1 MSAVALSDRTRR
13 VLATL
18 VREYIETGEP
28 VASAT
33 LMHKAGLNVSSA
45 TIRNVLAQ
53 LEDMGYVWQ
62 PHTSAGRVPTDLG
75 YRFYVDLLLEGRR
88 ATRDVSGVEARL
100 RQEVGDAPMI
110 DDLLSSTSHVLSETS
125 RHVGFAIAPANEHAV
140 FQRIE
145 FVPLHGT
152 RILVVMVA
160 RGNQV
165 SQKTVDIGEGVG
177 ASELTQAANFLN
189 SEFAGRTL
197 DEVRDGVRCP
207 AARGAHAVRPA
218 AGPGTCGWPAR
229 RWTRC
234 RARPPC
240 TSKEPPSLLE
250 QVVEASGISAATLR
264 ALLRMVEEKQRLVR
278 LLNEYIDGPG
288 LTVVIGTEHSD
299 PELRPFSLIA
309 STYFD
314 GTRHRYGRRDRAD
327 PHEVLARD
335 RGRRRGGAGRG
346 TRVERCKLGF
356 RLPGRES
363 S

>member
-13 VLATL
+13 VLAAL

-28 VASAT
+28 VASAA
-33 LMHKAGLNVSSA
+33 LLPRVGLQVSSA

-75 YRFYVDLLLEGRR
+75 YRFYVDLLLESRR
-88 ATRDVSGVEARL
+88 AARGASGVEARL
-100 RQEVGDAPMI
+100 RQEVGDQPLI

-125 RHVGFAIAPANEHAV
+125 RHVGFAIAPANENAV
-140 FQRIE
+140 FHRIE
-145 FVPLHGT
+145 FVPLTGS
-152 RILVVMVA
+152 RILVVMVS

-177 ASELTQAANFLN
+177 PSELGQAANYLN
-189 SEFAGRTL
+189 SEFGGRTL
-197 DEVRDGVRCP
+197 EEVRTGVRARLREERTLYDQLLGLALRLASQTLESMRGP
-207 AARGAHAVRPA
+207 ATVHIEGAS
-218 AGPGTCGWPAR
+218 T
-229 RWTRC
+229 
-234 RARPPC
+234 
-240 TSKEPPSLLE
+240 LLE
-250 QVVEASGISAATLR
+250 QVIAASGISPATLG

-314 GTRHRYGRRDRAD
+314 GTGTGTVGVIGPTRMKYSRAIAAVD
-327 PHEVLARD
+327 IAAVAVARVLKD
-335 RGRRRGGAGRG
+335 
-346 TRVERCKLGF
+346 VN
-356 RLPGRES
+356 
-363 S
+363 

>member
-1 MSAVALSDRTRR
+1 MSAVVLSDRTRR

-18 VREYIETGEP
+18 VRDYIETGEP

-33 LMHKAGLNVSSA
+33 LMHRAGLNVSSA

-88 ATRDVSGVEARL
+88 ATRDISGVEARL
-100 RQEVGDAPMI
+100 RQEAGDAPMI

-125 RHVGFAIAPANEHAV
+125 RHVGFAIAP
-140 FQRIE
+140 
-145 FVPLHGT
+145 LHGT
-152 RILVVMVA
+152 RILVVMVS

-165 SQKTVDIGEGVG
+165 SQKTVDIGEGVSAG
-177 ASELTQAANFLN
+177 ELAQAANFLN

-197 DEVRDGVRCP
+197 DDVRNGVRQRLREERTLYDQLLGLAFRLASQTLDQMQGP
-207 AARGAHAVRPA
+207 TAVYIEGAS
-218 AGPGTCGWPAR
+218 T
-229 RWTRC
+229 
-234 RARPPC
+234 
-240 TSKEPPSLLE
+240 LLE
-250 QVVEASGISAATLR
+250 QVVEASGISPATLR

-314 GTRHRYGRRDRAD
+314 G
-327 PHEVLARD
+327 
-335 RGRRRGGAGRG
+335 RG
-346 TRVERCKLGF
+346 TGTVGVIGPTRMKYSRAIAAVDVAALAVARVLKDVN
-356 RLPGRES
+356 
-363 S
+363 